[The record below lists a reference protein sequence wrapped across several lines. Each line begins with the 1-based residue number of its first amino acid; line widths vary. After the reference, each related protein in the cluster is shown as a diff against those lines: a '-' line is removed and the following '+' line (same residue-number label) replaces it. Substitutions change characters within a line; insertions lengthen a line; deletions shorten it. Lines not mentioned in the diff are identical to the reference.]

1 MDGIIE
7 KTGIKKVSAG
17 KILGAWEGLKNGG
30 AVVPAQ
36 GKKRGFLPGYSDA
49 AAGGDAARRGLRL
62 MYLSEEGTE
71 GKRELLVDHEKTSG
85 LFDAMKGDALLVTV
99 FGPAR
104 CGKSFLMNLLSGHRD
119 LFEVAHGNLPCT
131 QGVFISELFED
142 GATFRQ
148 RAATMAAGAAA
159 ARTDGDDDD
168 EDGGG
173 GSPPPPVAMTGKSY
187 ASSATV
193 SYVDVEGLGDKGKAY
208 DVHLIAPLLLVSKV
222 LMYNWKGAP
231 NKHVMLES
239 LLTLGEAAQRVHV
252 GDSKQVGGGG
262 GDDGGG
268 GSSSSSS
275 SKPKPIFGHLV
286 VMLRD
291 WHSTENV
298 FTLLF
303 DPEPEPA
310 RGDDAVKARNRAR
323 ELVVNAFESITIKC
337 LPYPG
342 VDPGDSSMGQLSSEF
357 VDEYLQLQE
366 HLVQL
371 TQSPEPTKMF
381 NDRPLDGPT
390 ISTLLPLLADKLNS
404 DEDLLPK
411 EVWRL
416 VCQLWQRQRRVLC

>member
-1 MDGIIE
+1 V
-7 KTGIKKVSAG
+7 KKVSAG
-17 KILGAWEGLKNGG
+17 KIVDVWESLKLANEN
-30 AVVPAQ
+30 AKTPPSQ
-36 GKKRGFLPGYSDA
+36 GKKRGFLPGYSDSA
-49 AAGGDAARRGLRL
+49 VGGNEMQRGLRL
-62 MYLSEEGTE
+62 MYLSEEGDE
-71 GKRELLVDHEKTSG
+71 GKRELVVDHEKTSG
-85 LFDAMKGDALLVTV
+85 LFDSMKGDALLVTV

-104 CGKSFLMNLLSGHRD
+104 CGKSFLMNLLCGHRD

-148 RAATMAAGAAA
+148 RAATVAAGAAA
-159 ARTDGDDDD
+159 ARGETA
-168 EDGGG
+168 E
-173 GSPPPPVAMTGKSY
+173 AMSGKAY
-187 ASSATV
+187 ALSATV

-252 GDSKQVGGGG
+252 GDSKQAGQ
-262 GDDGGG
+262 DGA
-268 GSSSSSS
+268 
-275 SKPKPIFGHLV
+275 KPKPIFGHLV

-291 WHSTENV
+291 WHTTDNV
-298 FTLLF
+298 HTLLF
-303 DPEPEPA
+303 APEVEPA

-342 VDPGDSSMGQLSSEF
+342 VDPGDSSMGQLSAEF
-357 VDEYLQLQE
+357 VDEYLKLQE
-366 HLVQL
+366 HLVEL
-371 TQSPEPTKMF
+371 SQSPAPTKMF

-411 EVWRL
+411 EVWR
-416 VCQLWQRQRRVLC
+416 